1 MMNTKTRPSHLVH
14 FLAASSAAAVV
25 CVVTIGCGSGET
37 PVADNAPVRNTPLNQ
52 PETQAAPPSD
62 VVNAFM
68 EAMRR
73 GGDSMVAASGMLSD
87 DAQKVLAELDG
98 QLQPLGTPDAVASV
112 GRYVVSPEAPNEA
125 LVDSAW
131 QIPGEA
137 KPTQIVWGVRKN
149 ASDEWRITGL
159 TMETP
164 DGNVTAVDF
173 EDKNHMSGF
182 VQSNAAAPSNAAQ
195 PGTPE
200 QPGNFS
206 MPTNGADAE
215 VASRPDSP

>member
-1 MMNTKTRPSHLVH
+1 
-14 FLAASSAAAVV
+14 
-25 CVVTIGCGSGET
+25 
-37 PVADNAPVRNTPLNQ
+37 
-52 PETQAAPPSD
+52 
-62 VVNAFM
+62 
-68 EAMRR
+68 
-73 GGDSMVAASGMLSD
+73 
-87 DAQKVLAELDG
+87 
-98 QLQPLGTPDAVASV
+98 
-112 GRYVVSPEAPNEA
+112 
-125 LVDSAW
+125 
-131 QIPGEA
+131 
-137 KPTQIVWGVRKN
+137 
-149 ASDEWRITGL
+149 
-159 TMETP
+159 METP